1 MEAAR
6 IVRAI
11 RGELWIQRAQLA
23 RLADVSPST
32 IGRIEKGEL
41 DPSCGVLSRILDAS
55 GFQIDGEGVRPTGD
69 TSAFIAAR
77 RVLDVF
83 LSGAL
88 GSRGELWAQD
98 GWADEQLQALD
109 GPEDQHRWWERWRRA
124 GWLSDHPLAFDV
136 RTMIRAAARIS
147 APGRLSTPGLV
158 VDVGRRWRDLALR
171 IDEAGLDYAV
181 SELAPGLEHPG
192 SGLARIPRIYV
203 SDPGAVASVLRL
215 REATPGTG
223 VPLVTTH
230 GIELEAVHEG
240 CAIRFTSPA
249 QAIMD
254 ALVDGDDGGET
265 GNASRLLH
273 SLLLDVLR
281 YTPRRDKAARAARAA
296 RAAQTARAA
305 RVARTAR
312 KQNAAL
318 P

>member
-11 RGELWIQRAQLA
+11 RGELWIHRAQLA

-55 GFQIDGEGVRPTGD
+55 GFQIDGDWIRPTGD

-83 LSGAL
+83 VSGAL

-98 GWADEQLQALD
+98 GWAAEQLQALD
-109 GPEDQHRWWERWRRA
+109 GPDDQHRWWERWRRA
-124 GWLSDHPLAFDV
+124 EWLSDHPLSLDAK
-136 RTMIRAAARIS
+136 TMIRAATRIS
-147 APGRLSTPGLV
+147 APGRLSTPGVV
-158 VDVGRRWRDLALR
+158 VDDGRRWRDLALQ
-171 IDEAGLDYAV
+171 IDEAGFDYAV
-181 SELAPGLEHPG
+181 SELAPALELPG
-192 SGLARIPRIYV
+192 SGLARVPRIYV
-203 SDPGAVASVLRL
+203 SDPGTVASALRL
-215 REATPGTG
+215 REAAPGTG
-223 VPLVTTH
+223 VPLVTTY
-230 GIELEAVHEG
+230 GVELESVHQG
-240 CAIRFTSPA
+240 RAIRFTSPA

-254 ALVDGDDGGET
+254 ALVDGDDGGA
-265 GNASRLLH
+265 GNASGLLG
-273 SLLLDVLR
+273 SLLMDVLR

-296 RAAQTARAA
+296 R
-305 RVARTAR
+305 
-312 KQNAAL
+312 KQRAAL